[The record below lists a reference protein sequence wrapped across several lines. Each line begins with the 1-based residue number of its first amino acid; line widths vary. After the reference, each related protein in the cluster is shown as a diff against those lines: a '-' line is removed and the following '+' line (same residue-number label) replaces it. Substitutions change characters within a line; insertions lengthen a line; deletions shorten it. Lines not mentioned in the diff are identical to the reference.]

1 MRRTRLATPPGD
13 RDSASV
19 DSSRLRGSPR
29 MNFRLPFDTDVSRI
43 VVSPGTNG
51 SVVRVS
57 RRVSSTTLSGT
68 ESREFGDPREREPGL
83 GDLERADAKD
93 RHARHRTSEGA
104 RSRDTLPP

>member
-19 DSSRLRGSPR
+19 DSDRLRGGSLE
-29 MNFRLPFDTDVSRI
+29 NLRLPFDTDVSRI

-57 RRVSSTTLSGT
+57 RRVASAALSGT
-68 ESREFGDPREREPGL
+68 EIREFGDSRERKPGSTNL
-83 GDLERADAKD
+83 KRDYCSRD
-93 RHARHRTSEGA
+93 RHRTSEGA
-104 RSRDTLPP
+104 RPRDTLPP